1 MNRNELALD
10 VNELTVSYGGLL
22 AVSGASINVAPG
34 EVVGLIGPNGAG
46 KTSLIDAITGFTS
59 SRGRIAVDGVS
70 VTGLSA
76 HRRTR
81 LGLSRTFQSV
91 ELFDDLTVSENL
103 LVAASDPTWWSP
115 LIHMIAPNFGR
126 GNGAMDVE
134 WALDAVGLSAF
145 GESLPTS
152 LSHGQRRLVGVA
164 RALVR
169 RPKVILL
176 DEPAA
181 GLDTQESKLL
191 GIRIKEI
198 SATGIGVLLVDHDM
212 GLVLSTCD
220 RIAVLNFGEIIAV
233 GTPVEIRNNKL
244 VLQAYLGTA
253 RSEA

>member
-1 MNRNELALD
+1 
-10 VNELTVSYGGLL
+10 
-22 AVSGASINVAPG
+22 
-34 EVVGLIGPNGAG
+34 
-46 KTSLIDAITGFTS
+46 
-59 SRGRIAVDGVS
+59 
-70 VTGLSA
+70 
-76 HRRTR
+76 
-81 LGLSRTFQSV
+81 
-91 ELFDDLTVSENL
+91 
-103 LVAASDPTWWSP
+103 
-115 LIHMIAPNFGR
+115 MIAPNFGR

-198 SATGIGVLLVDHDM
+198 AATGIGVLLVDHDM

-233 GTPVEIRNNKL
+233 GTPIEIRNNKL

>member
-1 MNRNELALD
+1 MIRSEFALE

-22 AVSGASINVAPG
+22 AVSGVSINVAPG

-46 KTSLIDAITGFTS
+46 KTSLIDAVTGFTS
-59 SRGRIAVDGVS
+59 SRGRINVDGVS
-70 VTGLSA
+70 VDGLSA

-115 LIHMIAPNFGR
+115 IVHMIAPNFGR
-126 GNGAMDVE
+126 ANGAVDVQ
-134 WALDAVGLSAF
+134 WALDAVGLSAM
-145 GESLPTS
+145 GSSLPTS
-152 LSHGQRRLVGVA
+152 LSHGQSRLVGVA

-169 RPKVILL
+169 RPKAILL

-181 GLDTQESKLL
+181 GLDTQESRLL
-191 GIRIKEI
+191 GARIKEI
-198 SATGIGVLLVDHDM
+198 AGTGIGVLLVDHDM

-220 RIAVLNFGEIIAV
+220 RISVLDFGEIIAV
-233 GTPVEIRNNKL
+233 GTPIEIRSDKR
-244 VLQAYLGTA
+244 VLEAYLGTS
-253 RSEA
+253 RSGT